1 MTKKLRIPTGAKAA
15 SVYVMANFLS
25 RGLAIITLPIFTR
38 LLTTEQIGTV
48 TLYNSWFALFS
59 CLGTLSLTA
68 GGFPVAMKEYEGC
81 RRQYTSSVLT
91 LTTLIACLFLFLYAL
106 NVRFWNDLTG
116 LPTSLMVL
124 IIVGLFLAPAMDFWL
139 AFERYEYRYFA
150 SAIVTSVS
158 ALIASAAS
166 IAAVVFFSSHTGPTD
181 LGEVRLI
188 ANYGIIYIIDA
199 VIWLQILIRGRCFV
213 NLDYWKFSLKLSLPL
228 LGYSIASQVLSV
240 SDRLMIGDMVGNS
253 AVGIYGTV
261 YSVASLFTV
270 FWTAINSSFV
280 PYMYQN
286 IGKLNTKI
294 KQISFSVLLFY
305 SLMAVVVIYLAPEVL
320 RILATEEY
328 CKAIYIMPPIAVG
341 VFYTSVANMYSNI
354 LLYEKSSKHIMLA
367 AAIAA
372 IVNVLLNF
380 ILIPKYGYMA
390 AAYTTMFAYAVM
402 LVVLF
407 SFSNHVFMQKET
419 KSLSEVYDNKGI
431 IILVVAMPA
440 VMMSGLLVYDYTFLR
455 YLIVGILTI
464 IGLITGIK
472 LYNKQ
477 RSPQTGKN

>member
-1 MTKKLRIPTGAKAA
+1 
-15 SVYVMANFLS
+15 
-25 RGLAIITLPIFTR
+25 
-38 LLTTEQIGTV
+38 
-48 TLYNSWFALFS
+48 
-59 CLGTLSLTA
+59 
-68 GGFPVAMKEYEGC
+68 
-81 RRQYTSSVLT
+81 
-91 LTTLIACLFLFLYAL
+91 
-106 NVRFWNDLTG
+106 
-116 LPTSLMVL
+116 
-124 IIVGLFLAPAMDFWL
+124 
-139 AFERYEYRYFA
+139 
-150 SAIVTSVS
+150 
-158 ALIASAAS
+158 
-166 IAAVVFFSSHTGPTD
+166 
-181 LGEVRLI
+181 
-188 ANYGIIYIIDA
+188 
-199 VIWLQILIRGRCFV
+199 
-213 NLDYWKFSLKLSLPL
+213 
-228 LGYSIASQVLSV
+228 
-240 SDRLMIGDMVGNS
+240 
-253 AVGIYGTV
+253 
-261 YSVASLFTV
+261 
-270 FWTAINSSFV
+270 
-280 PYMYQN
+280 
-286 IGKLNTKI
+286 
-294 KQISFSVLLFY
+294 
-305 SLMAVVVIYLAPEVL
+305 
-320 RILATEEY
+320 
-328 CKAIYIMPPIAVG
+328 MPPIAVG